1 MGTYRDRGS
10 SRPRQAEAAVSRPTL
25 HDNWSCT
32 RLQSSGRPSAKGAGS
47 GSRTFGT
54 ATISRGEVPSIGA
67 IGRRPDGDRTPFGC
81 LSGRATAPW
90 TDPGSHPKLGLARL
104 AVPQPI
110 PLGVSRGIERR
121 GRSNSRRVD
130 QPAMRRA
137 TTMRSSAPLGRLVLS
152 VRYRFSAGCEPGC
165 DRRDRDGE
173 ILTRAGRPARAARG
187 PATFPCPRPT
197 VPKRKSHSG

>member
-1 MGTYRDRGS
+1 RGRRRNRRLGAERGGGRGEEQQGGEQSTSHVRFPWVRYRDRGS
-10 SRPRQAEAAVSRPTL
+10 SRPRQVEAAVSRPTL

-90 TDPGSHPKLGLARL
+90 TDPGSHPKLGL
-104 AVPQPI
+104 
-110 PLGVSRGIERR
+110 
-121 GRSNSRRVD
+121 
-130 QPAMRRA
+130 
-137 TTMRSSAPLGRLVLS
+137 
-152 VRYRFSAGCEPGC
+152 
-165 DRRDRDGE
+165 
-173 ILTRAGRPARAARG
+173 
-187 PATFPCPRPT
+187 
-197 VPKRKSHSG
+197 